1 MSKEGS
7 SIGKRFSRF
16 IIVISTVGFGLG
28 LWSKGL
34 INEKT
39 LTILLI
45 LSVIA
50 AVIDSTW
57 VKLIFAIAG
66 IGFLLLSLS
75 NYDVSTFTESATYVL
90 LLIVMLFGFYVM
102 IGGMRKRK

>member
-7 SIGKRFSRF
+7 SLGKRLSRF
-16 IIVISTVGFGLG
+16 IIVISAVGLG
-28 LWSKGL
+28 LSLWSRG
-34 INEKT
+34 IMNEKT
-39 LTILLI
+39 FTALLV

-50 AVIDSTW
+50 AAIDSVW
-57 VKLIFAIAG
+57 VKLIFSTAG

-75 NYDVSTFTESATYVL
+75 NYEMSTFIESAAYVA
-90 LLIVMLFGFYVM
+90 LLIIMLFGFYVM

>member
-1 MSKEGS
+1 MSREGT
-7 SIGKRFSRF
+7 SIGKRLSRF

-34 INEKT
+34 IDEKT
-39 LTILLI
+39 LTFLLL

-50 AVIDSTW
+50 AAIDSTW

-66 IGFLLLSLS
+66 IGFLLLGLS
-75 NYDVSTFTESATYVL
+75 NYEVSTFTGSASYVL
-90 LLIVMLFGFYVM
+90 LLIIMLFGFYVM
-102 IGGMRKRK
+102 IGGMRKRN